1 MAKSKTAQ
9 NAPYKGQQSQV
20 AAVVSHQQPGHSQ
33 VFTQTQQVTTIF
45 DPDVLR
51 KYSELVPNAPERV
64 LTVFEKNSET
74 ERALQEALIAQQ
86 KAASDM
92 QADALKHQ
100 AADNRRRDW
109 MAFGIIIAGLVAS
122 GVSAYLKTEWL
133 SGVTLVA
140 IIGYAV
146 AGYLQKSKKTEQ

>member
-1 MAKSKTAQ
+1 MAKSKQVQ
-9 NAPYKGQQSQV
+9 NDPYKGQQTPVGS
-20 AAVVSHQQPGHSQ
+20 AVSHQQPGHTQ
-33 VFTQTQQVTTIF
+33 VFSQTQHVTTIF

-64 LTVFEKNSET
+64 LAVFEKNSET
-74 ERALQEALIAQQ
+74 ERAVQHALIDQQ
-86 KAASDM
+86 KATTAI
-92 QADALKHQ
+92 QTNALFHQ

-109 MAFGIIIAGLVAS
+109 MAFWIIIAGLVAS
-122 GVSAYLKTEWL
+122 GVFAYLKTEWL

-146 AGYLQKSKKTEQ
+146 AGYLQKNKKPEQ